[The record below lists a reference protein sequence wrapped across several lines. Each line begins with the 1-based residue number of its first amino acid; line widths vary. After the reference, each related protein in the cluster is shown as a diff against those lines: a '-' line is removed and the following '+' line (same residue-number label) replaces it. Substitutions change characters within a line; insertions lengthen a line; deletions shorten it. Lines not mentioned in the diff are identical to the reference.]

1 MSFLLL
7 FTQTLTSALLL
18 PPFVMSMPS
27 VRTLAD
33 LIPVLARLVTLVTAK
48 LAEVGRAPIC
58 AAWVQGSALGRAII
72 FYTEFK
78 MAVDEHFCAKKENSC
93 LRWPAWIFKTASGD
107 F

>member
-33 LIPVLARLVTLVTAK
+33 LIPVLARLVTLLTAK

-72 FYTEFK
+72 F
-78 MAVDEHFCAKKENSC
+78 
-93 LRWPAWIFKTASGD
+93 
-107 F
+107 

>member
-27 VRTLAD
+27 VGTLAD

-48 LAEVGRAPIC
+48 LAKVGGAPAVCTARSAVLDSRAPRSYCFTLI
-58 AAWVQGSALGRAII
+58 S
-72 FYTEFK
+72 
-78 MAVDEHFCAKKENSC
+78 
-93 LRWPAWIFKTASGD
+93 
-107 F
+107 

>member
-48 LAEVGRAPIC
+48 LAKVGGATVCTVRSQLPT
-58 AAWVQGSALGRAII
+58 ALSKHKFIAL
-72 FYTEFK
+72 FSDHDYPEK
-78 MAVDEHFCAKKENSC
+78 
-93 LRWPAWIFKTASGD
+93 
-107 F
+107 